1 MHLKQLKISGF
12 KSFADPTTI
21 EFPSSLCGI
30 VGPNGCGK
38 SNVIDAIRWVLG
50 EGRASE
56 LRGQSSMTDLIFAG
70 SEGRPPA
77 SRASVEMVL
86 DNSDG
91 QVKGPWEAYTELA
104 IRRVVTKDGTNA
116 YFINGQQ
123 VRRRD
128 VQDIFMGTGL
138 GPRSYAIISQGMV
151 NKLLEAK
158 PEDLRVYLEEAAGVS
173 KYKERRRETE
183 SSLAAT
189 RANLEKVAVLQAN
202 KAEEVE
208 RLAKEAETA
217 RAWQALESERLH
229 AESLWYFVQEKDCR
243 DDINRLTA
251 QIATKEA
258 EQLEAQG
265 KLSGLSSQEADL
277 KAAAEEK
284 KAVLEKARAA
294 SLEANKKVAR
304 AEADIQHLIEQRRML
319 EERIGQA
326 HGRLARHQ
334 DAKREAE
341 QRVSELAARIE
352 ELKAAEEEATA
363 EAEGLAAE
371 LDERSA
377 AAEEA
382 REHYEEARSA
392 VTDVEKEISAVSV
405 EVEALGREAGQLEEQ
420 IESLTAEKN
429 AADAPDEDA
438 CRAMGETL
446 EENRAALEE
455 ETAVLEELT
464 VALEEAAARLETAR
478 DARSA
483 AQNRL
488 SADEARLS
496 ALVAVQEKAR
506 AEGKLPEWL
515 EKMGLSGTKRFFER
529 VHIAEN
535 RARAVEAVL
544 SVRAQALGVTQLER
558 VAGFTFDPPPA
569 RLVFYANFAPATAPK
584 AAPEGWE
591 RLADAVTTDEATLKP
606 MIEQWLGGAFVA
618 QDLADALKR
627 RAELPEGARF
637 VTPEGH
643 IVEPQSVSFWAE
655 ENPAAGLLSRM
666 AEIENLT
673 KSTEAEKAALE
684 AADAEMT
691 RAKAALDAERSDREA
706 RENAVERLKAEVHR
720 VEVEYSKLQTAL
732 AAWKARQGKITESL
746 AQLKE
751 RQEELAARREATEEK
766 FSTLDEKLS
775 GLQQAESTA
784 QIALEEAENGEA
796 LTQERSR
803 EAERRAAQAK
813 VEAQATVVRREDA
826 VKTAAASDEEIEMAT
841 AEIEELRAGFEGL
854 DEAAEREG
862 LQQFVEELQRL
873 EAAESAAQSEADAA
887 ENALTDLFEKSRELQ
902 ALQAP
907 LIQAISDIKVKRA
920 QSETNIEIFTARL
933 EELQVDRFALA
944 TEVEAEK
951 VSADAARRRV
961 KKFEQQIVELGSV
974 NHAALETLEAS
985 RRAMEETERQV
996 KDLEAAIANLEATIR
1011 QIDAETRDLL
1021 KSTFDAVNANFS
1033 EVFRSLFGG
1042 GNAYLE
1048 MTGEEILE
1056 SGVEINAQPPG
1067 KKNKTISLLSGGE
1080 KSLTATALTFA
1091 IFKLNPAPFCLL
1103 DEVDAPLDEANQDR
1117 LARQIVAMSAQTQFA
1132 MITHLRVTM
1141 EKMGQL
1147 IGVTM
1152 KEPGVSRVVAVDIK
1166 EAVRVAG

>member
-12 KSFADPTTI
+12 KSFADLTTI

-128 VQDIFMGTGL
+128 VQDIFLGTGL

-183 SSLAAT
+183 TNLTAT
-189 RANLEKVAVLQAN
+189 RANLEKVAVMQAN
-202 KAEEVE
+202 KAEEVQ
-208 RLAKEAETA
+208 RLTKEAETA
-217 RAWQALESERLH
+217 RAWQALEDERVH
-229 AESLWYFVQEKDCR
+229 AESLWYFVQERDCR
-243 DDINRLTA
+243 DEIDRLSA

-265 KLSGLSSQEADL
+265 KLSGLTSQEAQL

-319 EERIGQA
+319 EERIAQA
-326 HGRLARHQ
+326 QSRQQRQ
-334 DAKREAE
+334 KDAKDDALSRIA
-341 QRVSELAARIE
+341 QLASRIE
-352 ELKAAEEEATA
+352 ELRAQAEEAA
-363 EAEGLAAE
+363 GEAEGLAAE
-371 LDERSA
+371 LEERSA
-377 AAEEA
+377 ATQEA
-382 REHYEEARSA
+382 RERYEVARSE
-392 VTDVEKEISAVSV
+392 VNDVEKTISGVSV
-405 EVEALGREAGQLEEQ
+405 QIEAFARESDQLEEQ
-420 IESLTAEKN
+420 IEALQAEKN
-429 AADAPDEDA
+429 AADAPDEEA
-438 CRAMGETL
+438 CRTMGEELAQKRATL
-446 EENRAALEE
+446 EEEM
-455 ETAVLEELT
+455 AVLEEL
-464 VALEEAAARLETAR
+464 ASAAEEAAAKLESAR
-478 DARSA
+478 EVRNAS
-483 AQNRL
+483 QNKL
-488 SADEARLS
+488 SAMEARLA

-515 EKMGLSGTKRFFER
+515 EKMGLSGAKRFFER
-529 VHIAEN
+529 VHISEN

-558 VAGFTFDPPPA
+558 VAGFTLDAPPA
-569 RLVFYANFAPATAPK
+569 RLVFYSNFAPAQEKTVV
-584 AAPEGWE
+584 PEGWE
-591 RLADAVTTDEATLKP
+591 RLSDAVTTDEVTLRP
-606 MIEQWLGGAFVA
+606 MIEMWLGNAFVVK
-618 QDLADALKR
+618 DLDEALR
-627 RAELPEGARF
+627 MRSRLPAGARF

-666 AEIENLT
+666 AEIQTL
-673 KSTEAEKAALE
+673 SAATETVREALLD
-684 AADAEMT
+684 ADGEVT
-691 RAKAALDAERSDREA
+691 RAKAALQAERSDREA
-706 RENAVERLKAEVHR
+706 RENTVERLKGEVHR
-720 VEVEYSKLQTAL
+720 LEVEYSRLQVAL

-746 AQLKE
+746 GQLKE
-751 RQEELAARREATEEK
+751 RYEELAARREETETT
-766 FSTLDEKLS
+766 FAALDEKLS
-775 GLQQAESTA
+775 GLQQAENDA
-784 QIALEEAENGEA
+784 QTALEEAENIEA
-796 LTQERSR
+796 LTQERSQ
-803 EAERRAAQAK
+803 EAGSRAARARM
-813 VEAQATVVRREDA
+813 EADATAVRREDA
-826 VKTAAASDEEIEMAT
+826 QKLAATADEEIEMVA

-854 DEAAEREG
+854 DEVAQRAG
-862 LQQFVEELQRL
+862 LQQFVQELQRL
-873 EAAESAAQSEADAA
+873 EVEESAAQAQADAA
-887 ENALTDLFEKSRELQ
+887 ENALTELFERSRELQ
-902 ALQAP
+902 SLQAP

-920 QSETNIEIFTARL
+920 QSQVNIEIFTARL
-933 EELQVDRFALA
+933 EELRVDRGALA
-944 TEVEAEK
+944 SEVNNDK
-951 VSADAARRRV
+951 VSADSARRRV
-961 KKFEQQIVELGSV
+961 KRLEQQITDLGSV

-985 RRAMEETERQV
+985 RRAMQETERQV
-996 KDLEAAIANLEATIR
+996 KDLEEAIANLEATIR

-1021 KSTFDAVNANFS
+1021 KNTFEAVNANFA
-1033 EVFRSLFGG
+1033 EVFKSLFGG

-1048 MTGEEILE
+1048 MTGDEILE

>member
-91 QVKGPWEAYTELA
+91 QVKGPWEAYAELA

-189 RANLEKVAVLQAN
+189 RTNLEKVAVLQAN

-208 RLAKEAETA
+208 RLEKEAETA

-243 DDINRLTA
+243 DDINQLTA
-251 QIATKEA
+251 QIARKEA
-258 EQLEAQG
+258 EQIEAQG
-265 KLSGLSSQEADL
+265 KLSGLSAQEAEL
-277 KAAAEEK
+277 KAAAEAR

-326 HGRLARHQ
+326 EGRLARHQ

-341 QRVSELAARIE
+341 QHVSELTARIE
-352 ELKAAEEEATA
+352 ELKAAEEEAAA

-371 LDERSA
+371 LEECSA
-377 AAEEA
+377 ATAEA
-382 REHYEEARSA
+382 REHYEESRSA
-392 VTDVEKEISAVSV
+392 VNEVEKEISGVSV
-405 EVEALGREAGQLEEQ
+405 EIDALGREAAQLEEQ

-429 AADAPDEDA
+429 AADAPDEET
-438 CRAMGETL
+438 CRATGEML
-446 EENRAALEE
+446 EEKKASLEE
-455 ETAVLEELT
+455 ETAVLEELS
-464 VALEEAAARLETAR
+464 VALEEASARLEAVRETK
-478 DARSA
+478 SA
-483 AQNRL
+483 VQTQL
-488 SADEARLS
+488 SALEARLS

-515 EKMGLSGTKRFFER
+515 EKMGLAGTKRFFER
-529 VHIAEN
+529 VHIAKD

-544 SVRAQALGVTQLER
+544 SVRAQALGVSQLER
-558 VAGFTFDPPPA
+558 VSGFTLDAPPA
-569 RLVFYANFAPATAPK
+569 QLVFYANFAPQAEKIEVPD
-584 AAPEGWE
+584 GWE
-591 RLADAVTTDEATLKP
+591 RLSDAVTTEEVTLRP
-606 MIEQWLGGAFVA
+606 MIERWLGSAFVA
-618 QDLADALKR
+618 RDLADAVKR
-627 RAELPEGARF
+627 RGELPAGASF
-637 VTPEGH
+637 VTLEGH

-655 ENPAAGLLSRM
+655 ENPSAGLLSRM
-666 AEIENLT
+666 AEIESLT
-673 KSTEAEKAALE
+673 KSSEDGRRELE
-684 AADAEMT
+684 AADAELT
-691 RAKAALDAERSDREA
+691 RAKAALEAERSDREA
-706 RENAVERLKAEVHR
+706 RENAAERLKADVHR
-720 VEVEYSKLQTAL
+720 LEVEHSKLVTAL
-732 AAWKARQGKITESL
+732 AVWKARQGKIAESL
-746 AQLKE
+746 TQLKARE
-751 RQEELAARREATEEK
+751 EELSARREATEEK
-766 FSTLDEKLS
+766 FAALDEKLS
-775 GLQQAESTA
+775 CLQQSESTA
-784 QIALEEAENGEA
+784 QATLEEAENIEA
-796 LTQERSR
+796 LTQERSQ
-803 EAERRAAQAK
+803 EAARRASQAV

-826 VKTAAASDEEIEMAT
+826 LKTSAASDEEIELAA

-854 DEAAEREG
+854 DEAAERQG

-873 EAAESAAQSEADAA
+873 EAEESAAQSDADAA
-887 ENALTDLFEKSRELQ
+887 ENALTELFDRSRELQ

-933 EELQVDRFALA
+933 EELKVDRFALA
-944 TEVEAEK
+944 AEVESEK

-961 KKFEQQIVELGSV
+961 KKYEQQIVELGSV

-996 KDLEAAIANLEATIR
+996 KDLEEAIANLEATIR

-1021 KSTFDAVNANFS
+1021 KNTFDAVNANFS

-1166 EAVRVAG
+1166 EAVKVAG